1 MEYKFNLN
9 LKEVLPTQGTININ
23 GQDNDDDIVIK
34 KIEFI
39 DSDINVFFYSKE
51 KLADFSNIAEMIE
64 SQVHNPV

>member
-39 DSDINVFFYSKE
+39 DSDINVFFILLNCQI
-51 KLADFSNIAEMIE
+51 KLDRSSILT
-64 SQVHNPV
+64 

>member
-39 DSDINVFFYSKE
+39 DSDINVFFILK
-51 KLADFSNIAEMIE
+51 KIIWDFRLSF
-64 SQVHNPV
+64 

>member
-39 DSDINVFFYSKE
+39 DSDINVFFILKKNS
-51 KLADFSNIAEMIE
+51 
-64 SQVHNPV
+64 

>member
-39 DSDINVFFYSKE
+39 DSDINVFFYSLNCQI
-51 KLADFSNIAEMIE
+51 KLDRSSILT
-64 SQVHNPV
+64 

>member
-39 DSDINVFFYSKE
+39 
-51 KLADFSNIAEMIE
+51 
-64 SQVHNPV
+64 SQVHNLV